1 MMHPAVPTRTVWLLL
16 SGYLGAAL
24 LNVHHAALWC
34 IPLAIGVSV
43 WRARRLQT
51 PSAKSRR
58 LARAVVIVVL
68 TAAVL
73 IGFRTLNGVQAGA
86 SLLIAMA
93 ALKLT
98 ETSARRDWLIVVAAS
113 LFLLL
118 AASLDAQMLWRLP
131 LYAAELCLLCMGMY
145 ALGAGDAVPA
155 WPVLTR
161 RAMRSLLTALP
172 LAILLFLF
180 VPRVA
185 GSFWAIPRPNQ
196 AATGLS
202 DEMNPGNISSLTE
215 SGEPAARV
223 RFDGP
228 LPPPE
233 QRYWRAFVLDSFD
246 GNTWKRTRRH
256 YGSAPPL
263 VGIGVPSH
271 YEISLEPNQ
280 LSVLLALEMPQRAPD
295 SVPGARLSDD
305 YQLILD
311 QPLSERVHYRVDS
324 FPQHRSLVLEL
335 PPQERN
341 RYLRFPEA
349 RNVRSIELAR
359 TLRASAD
366 SDTSYIRDVLDYFHR
381 GGFRYT
387 LDPELS
393 NVNSV
398 DDLLF
403 TTHEGFCGHYA
414 SAFVQLMRAA
424 GIPARV
430 VTGYQGGIWNRY
442 GNYLL
447 IRQSD
452 AHAWSEI
459 WLEGEGWVRV
469 DPTAVVAPAR
479 LTRGADDF
487 GAEGTL
493 TNPMA
498 RSPWFSNT
506 VQAWQAL
513 NAWWQDQVIGFN
525 FSRQQE
531 LLRHLGIQRQY
542 LRALTVLLAAGGSIW
557 LALLAWTLRPRHAQR
572 TDDRLSRAWR
582 ALERKLQRAAA
593 PRAPYE
599 GPIAYAERVG
609 RKRPDIAA
617 MVGALARRYALLR
630 YGPQPSGEDV
640 EQFRRAVRL
649 LRPVPA
655 RDTR

>member
-1 MMHPAVPTRTVWLLL
+1 
-16 SGYLGAAL
+16 
-24 LNVHHAALWC
+24 
-34 IPLAIGVSV
+34 
-43 WRARRLQT
+43 
-51 PSAKSRR
+51 
-58 LARAVVIVVL
+58 
-68 TAAVL
+68 
-73 IGFRTLNGVQAGA
+73 
-86 SLLIAMA
+86 
-93 ALKLT
+93 
-98 ETSARRDWLIVVAAS
+98 
-113 LFLLL
+113 
-118 AASLDAQMLWRLP
+118 
-131 LYAAELCLLCMGMY
+131 
-145 ALGAGDAVPA
+145 
-155 WPVLTR
+155 
-161 RAMRSLLTALP
+161 
-172 LAILLFLF
+172 
-180 VPRVA
+180 
-185 GSFWAIPRPNQ
+185 
-196 AATGLS
+196 
-202 DEMNPGNISSLTE
+202 
-215 SGEPAARV
+215 
-223 RFDGP
+223 
-228 LPPPE
+228 
-233 QRYWRAFVLDSFD
+233 
-246 GNTWKRTRRH
+246 
-256 YGSAPPL
+256 
-263 VGIGVPSH
+263 
-271 YEISLEPNQ
+271 
-280 LSVLLALEMPQRAPD
+280 MPQRAPD

-311 QPLSERVHYRVDS
+311 QPLSERVHYRVES

-557 LALLAWTLRPRHAQR
+557 LALLAWTLRPRHAAR

-609 RKRPDIAA
+609 RKRPEIAA